1 MLQELEEKYPV
12 ACAIAEMLLFYAVIY
27 GIFSFCFPSLSL
39 LPMDEFPLNRITVL
53 KAKVPEPYYVPTQSN
68 ENLSDLIEILKGIEF
83 PYIANYWDCSESSA
97 YLERYLENK
106 GFTTYI
112 CVNHDIGHA
121 WLWVRVRI
129 NGSSQFIPVEATR
142 RPHISLATP
151 LYLPEE
157 VYKDIYTALVHEGEE
172 EFAWWH
178 REGVCRDG
186 CDFASP
192 SRRVSV

>member
-1 MLQELEEKYPV
+1 MKLYEFEEEHPV
-12 ACAIAEMLLFYAVIY
+12 VSAIAEMLLFYAVIY
-27 GIFSFCFPSLSL
+27 GIYSLCFPSISL
-39 LPMDEFPLNRITVL
+39 LPMDEYPLNRITVL

-68 ENLSDLIEILKGIEF
+68 ENLSDLIEILNGIEF
-83 PYIANYWDCSESSA
+83 PYIKNYWDCSESSA

-151 LYLPEE
+151 LYLPEH

-172 EFAWWH
+172 EFAWWQ
-178 REGVCRDG
+178 REVCENG